1 MKNLAAKRTW
11 RDELDL
17 VRWPAA
23 AFVLVLCA
31 AAALVISLGWMR
43 RQQDESLDNARKIH
57 VAANSRFRNVELE
70 KQEIAVYQPRFLAL
84 QPTGLIGPEN
94 RLAWIEAVKQSQA
107 SRGLPSVSYEI
118 EPQQVLAMDTPFA
131 LGDYQLHGSRMKLQL
146 GLLHEGDLFAFLGDL
161 RRAGSFS
168 IQDCRI
174 KRISVPAE
182 LPLAPRLQAECSL
195 VWLSL
200 SNKGTV

>member
-1 MKNLAAKRTW
+1 MKAAAAPRSW

-23 AFVLVLCA
+23 ALALVLLA
-31 AAALVISLGWMR
+31 GAALAITAGSMR
-43 RQQDESLDNARKIH
+43 RQQDATLDNARKVH
-57 VAANSRFRNVELE
+57 QAAKSRFHNVEVE

-84 QPTGLIGPEN
+84 RSAGLVGPEN
-94 RLAWIEAVKQSQA
+94 RLAWIEAIKQSQA
-107 SRGLPSVSYEI
+107 SRGLPTVAYEI
-118 EPQQVLAMDTPFA
+118 EPQQVLTMDTPLA
-131 LGDYQLHGSRMKLQL
+131 LGDYTLHGSRMKVQL
-146 GLLHEGDLFAFLGDL
+146 GLLHEGDMFAFLDDL
-161 RRAGSFS
+161 RRAGRFS

-174 KRISVPAE
+174 KRNNVPAE

-200 SNKGTV
+200 SAKGAA

>member
-1 MKNLAAKRTW
+1 MKTAAAKRTW

-31 AAALVISLGWMR
+31 AAALIIVVGSMR

-57 VAANSRFRNVELE
+57 VAANSRFHNVALE

-84 QPTGLIGPEN
+84 KSSGLVGPEN

-118 EPQQVLAMDTPFA
+118 EPQQVLAMESFS

-174 KRISVPAE
+174 RRISVPAE

-200 SNKGTV
+200 SAKGEA

>member
-1 MKNLAAKRTW
+1 MKAAAAPRTW

-23 AFVLVLCA
+23 AFVLVLLA
-31 AAALVISLGWMR
+31 GAALAVTVGSMR
-43 RQQDESLDNARKIH
+43 RQQDATLDDARKVH
-57 VAANSRFRNVELE
+57 LAAKNRFHNVEAE

-84 QPTGLIGPEN
+84 RAAGLVGPEN

-107 SRGLPSVSYEI
+107 SRGLPTVTYEI
-118 EPQQVLAMDTPFA
+118 EPQQLLTMETPFP
-131 LGDYQLHGSRMKLQL
+131 LGDYALYGSRMKLQL
-146 GLLHEGDLFAFLGDL
+146 GLLHEGDMFAFLDDL
-161 RRAGSFS
+161 RRAGHFS

-174 KRISVPAE
+174 RRNNVPAE

-200 SNKGTV
+200 SAKGAA